1 MESIEKDDNGY
12 VVGYT
17 AQGNHDMTRF
27 RVENGEMELVI
38 GFKKF
43 KLTTLFGR
51 IKVKE
56 DGSA

>member
-1 MESIEKDDNGY
+1 METIEKDDKGN

-27 RVENGEMELVI
+27 RVADDGSMVLVI
-38 GFKKF
+38 GFKEF
-43 KLTTLFGR
+43 QLTTLFGK

-56 DGSA
+56 SE

>member
-1 MESIEKDDNGY
+1 MEAIEKDDNGY

-56 DGSA
+56 VAE

>member
-38 GFKKF
+38 GFKTF

-56 DGSA
+56 VTE